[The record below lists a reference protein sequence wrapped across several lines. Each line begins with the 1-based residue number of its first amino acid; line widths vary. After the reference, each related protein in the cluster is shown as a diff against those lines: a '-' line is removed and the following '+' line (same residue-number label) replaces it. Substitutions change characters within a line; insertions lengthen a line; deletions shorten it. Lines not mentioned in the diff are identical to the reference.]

1 MATEAERN
9 ARLDELVKATKA
21 WASSKTKELKN
32 QSAFAKRV
40 LKGRTGSEGLNNTT
54 VVSASKLLVDEIEA
68 FLAG

>member
-9 ARLDELVKATKA
+9 ARLDELVKATKT
-21 WASSKTKELKN
+21 WASNKTKELKN

-40 LKGRTGSEGLNNTT
+40 LKGRTGSERLSNTT

-68 FLAG
+68 FLTG